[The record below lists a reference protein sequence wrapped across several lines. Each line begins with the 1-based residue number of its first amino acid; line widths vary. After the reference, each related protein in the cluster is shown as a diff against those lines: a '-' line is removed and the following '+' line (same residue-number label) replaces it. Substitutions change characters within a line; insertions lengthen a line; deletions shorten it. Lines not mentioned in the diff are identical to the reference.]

1 MKSIMKYAAG
11 AAAMLAITGC
21 AYIGADR
28 NADGTYRPNAEL
40 PDGNA
45 DNSVDAL
52 KPKEPSNQGPS
63 YSRTESVR
71 PDKSDELL
79 GGPDG

>member
-1 MKSIMKYAAG
+1 MKNFMK
-11 AAAMLAITGC
+11 LAIGASTFIMISGC

-40 PDGNA
+40 PGANGE
-45 DNSVDAL
+45 NRVDAL
-52 KPKEPSNQGPS
+52 KPQEPANQGPS
-63 YSRTESVR
+63 YSKTESVR

>member
-1 MKSIMKYAAG
+1 MKKFMK
-11 AAAMLAITGC
+11 LAISASTFIIISGC

-45 DNSVDAL
+45 ENRVDAL
-52 KPKEPSNQGPS
+52 KPQEPSNQGPS
-63 YSRTESVR
+63 YSKTESVR
-71 PDKSDELL
+71 PDKSNELL

>member
-1 MKSIMKYAAG
+1 MKNVMKLAAS
-11 AAAMLAITGC
+11 AAALAMVSGC

-28 NADGTYRPNAEL
+28 NPDGTYRPNAEL
-40 PDGNA
+40 PDGNG

-52 KPKEPSNQGPS
+52 KPQEPSNQGPS
-63 YSRTESVR
+63 YTRTESVR

>member
-1 MKSIMKYAAG
+1 MKITAG
-11 AAAMLAITGC
+11 VAAAITVSGC

-40 PDGNA
+40 PGGNNN
-45 DNSVDAL
+45 NSVDAL
-52 KPKEPSNQGPS
+52 KPQEPSNQGPS
-63 YSRTESVR
+63 YSRTEPVR

>member
-1 MKSIMKYAAG
+1 MKNFMK
-11 AAAMLAITGC
+11 LAIGASALIMISGC
-21 AYIGADR
+21 ANIGADR

-45 DNSVDAL
+45 ENRVDAL
-52 KPKEPSNQGPS
+52 KPQEPSNQGPS
-63 YSRTESVR
+63 YSKTESVR
-71 PDKSDELL
+71 PDKSNELL